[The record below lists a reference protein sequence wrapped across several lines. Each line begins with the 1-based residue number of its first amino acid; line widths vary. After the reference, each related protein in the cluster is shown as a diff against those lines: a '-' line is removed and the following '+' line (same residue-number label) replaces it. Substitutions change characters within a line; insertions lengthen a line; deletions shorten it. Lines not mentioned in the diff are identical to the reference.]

1 MVVLSGTEVVLTVVI
16 LVSRNEVTSGTEVI
30 SETILVSRTEVIV
43 TVILVSGNNFQ
54 EVYSSL
60 LL

>member
-16 LVSRNEVTSGTEVI
+16 LVSRIEVTSGTEVI
-30 SETILVSRTEVIV
+30 SETILVSRTKVIV

>member
-16 LVSRNEVTSGTEVI
+16 LVSRIEVTSGTEVI